1 MFVNILTVHD
11 KYSLLNR
18 DNLRGQNQ
26 LQLSQKQKT
35 FSEVIAA
42 FSKARLNFE
51 HFQKKLTLITDVF
64 PKLRTRINVVK

>member
-64 PKLRTRINVVK
+64 PKLRTRKNVVK

>member
-26 LQLSQKQKT
+26 LQLSQKQKI

-64 PKLRTRINVVK
+64 PKLRTRKNVVK

>member
-64 PKLRTRINVVK
+64 PKLQTRKNVAK